1 MRERE
6 GPWAS
11 LAFSFSFCR
20 QKINAYVWRLKFEF
34 CYFLLNARYLLHSFS
49 ILWTHH
55 HHSTKMMAWKSNMLG
70 CGFQQKR
77 SSICET
83 KGFFYP
89 NANSEGGD
97 GKLRYKVV
105 PPWCTTMVVPPHHSG
120 CATTP
125 QWLCHH
131 GAPQGGC
138 WQLLWQY
145 SRHSLALASWFL
157 FKLVRI
163 TAALG
168 FSWTIMFF
176 SCVWFLLQGDD
187 GEDIYSEASNVAT
200 WWGHPCYGLLLWDV

>member
-20 QKINAYVWRLKFEF
+20 QKISAYVSRLKFEF
-34 CYFLLNARYLLHSFS
+34 CYFLLNARYLLRSFA

-55 HHSTKMMAWKSNMLG
+55 HKPQQRWWLG
-70 CGFQQKR
+70 KATCWDVAFNRREAQFVRLKV
-77 SSICET
+77 
-83 KGFFYP
+83 FFTQMP
-89 NANSEGGD
+89 ILKEGMGSWD
-97 GKLRYKVV
+97 IRL
-105 PPWCTTMVVPPHHSG
+105 CHHG
-120 CATTP
+120 VP

-163 TAALG
+163 PAALG

-187 GEDIYSEASNVAT
+187 GEDIHSEASNVAT